1 MNESLQT
8 PEPSYVKVQ
17 LSGPPEAVSRLMAAL
32 AGAGEVIFDHR
43 AAPDARGD
51 VECRAKVI
59 TYGAAGTDSVSGHAA
74 AVVQSVLRVDT
85 GRWPALGEAEDAR
98 RLEEST
104 AAALC
109 GVQGV
114 GEVNSRLVAVVPSDA
129 VH

>member
-1 MNESLQT
+1 MYT
-8 PEPSYVKVQ
+8 RVQ
-17 LSGPPEAVSRLMAAL
+17 LSGPPEAVTRLMAAL
-32 AGAGEVIFDHR
+32 GGAAEIIFDHR
-43 AAPDARGD
+43 SAPDTRGE
-51 VECRAKVI
+51 VECTARVV
-59 TYGAAGTDSVSGHAA
+59 TYAAGVARSGSGQAE